1 MGASLALHNTA
12 THSFGE
18 LKDEKQGRNC
28 YHYTQG
34 SPPGIQ
40 TQPGVPSCL
49 GRAVSL
55 TTQLELS
62 AGTAV
67 SGIDGIPWSRL
78 GLVSPVSSSWT
89 NTAPPTPACPQG
101 EQPMSGLSPPSA
113 TCVCSFNFPSPA
125 PRPAPPGA
133 QLGSHK
139 TKKRTGSGLQC
150 FLNCHL
156 GAAGFPVCCEGRVP
170 GQANPGTQED
180 AKPHGFLPRRT
191 FQSLRDSK
199 VQSESYKGSLV
210 GSIAQKF
217 CAPRNTSWYLPGQ
230 RFHTHSVGSTSL
242 ALHSLSFGV
251 KLRSSLATYC

>member
-1 MGASLALHNTA
+1 M
-12 THSFGE
+12 
-18 LKDEKQGRNC
+18 
-28 YHYTQG
+28 
-34 SPPGIQ
+34 
-40 TQPGVPSCL
+40 
-49 GRAVSL
+49 
-55 TTQLELS
+55 
-62 AGTAV
+62 

-78 GLVSPVSSSWT
+78 RLVSPVSGSWT
-89 NTAPPTPACPQG
+89 NTAPPTPPGPQG
-101 EQPMSGLSPPSA
+101 EQPVSGPSPPSA
-113 TCVCSFNFPSPA
+113 TCVCSFNFPSPAPRPA

-156 GAAGFPVCCEGRVP
+156 GAACSPVCCEGRVP

-180 AKPHGFLPRRT
+180 TKPRGFLPRRN
-191 FQSLRDSK
+191 FQRLRDSK

-210 GSIAQKF
+210 GSVAQKF

-242 ALHSLSFGV
+242 ALHSLSFGA